1 MSADATASTAPPTA
15 PPSGAAVSSTDAQC
29 SAGELRGLFL
39 FEKLTDDQ
47 LAWLCR
53 EGRVIVAEAGPVYA
67 EGDPATAFYVLLSG
81 TVVLSRRIGADDIE
95 TGRTSSPGVYSG
107 AFYAYLGNRV
117 PQVYNNSM
125 RVTERSRFFV
135 LDAARFAQLMT
146 DWFPMAKHLLEG
158 LFFGIKNTQEAIG
171 QRERLLALGALS
183 AGLTHELNNPAAAAV
198 RATAGLREKIVTLRH
213 KLPSVAS
220 GRHDGAVLALLVKLL
235 DDAAGRVAS
244 APSLGPLEAADLED
258 AVTDWLDE
266 HDIGSSWELASP
278 FVQAGIGPD
287 KLDRIAA
294 AVADAAGS
302 SNAGRTEG
310 GSTESSSTESTG
322 TKGSSTKGSSRDSG
336 SELAGALRWLSDT
349 IETEQLLTEIT
360 DSVGRISSLV
370 GAAKQYSQLD
380 RAPYQVV
387 DIHDL
392 LDSTL
397 AMLASKIGDGITV
410 VRDYDR
416 DLPRVPAFPGELN
429 QVWTNLI
436 DNAVSAMG
444 GSGTLT
450 IRTRLDRDQM
460 LIEFTDTGPG
470 VPPEIR
476 NRIFEPFFTTK
487 PVGQGTGLGLD
498 ISYRIIVGR
507 HHGDLRVESVPGDTR
522 FRVWLPFTAP
532 ETTT

>member
-1 MSADATASTAPPTA
+1 MSTDAAASAPAPSTPPSSTPAAGTPATGTVVSSADAR
-15 PPSGAAVSSTDAQC
+15 C
-29 SAGELRGLFL
+29 SADELRGLFL
-39 FEKLTDDQ
+39 FEKLADEQ

-53 EGRVIVAEAGPVYA
+53 EGRVIVAEPGRVYA
-67 EGDPATAFYVLLSG
+67 EGEPATALYVLLSG
-81 TVVLSRRIGADDIE
+81 TVVLSRQIGADDVE
-95 TGRTSSPGVYSG
+95 TTRASNPGVYSG
-107 AFYAYLGNRV
+107 AFFAYLGDRV

-135 LDAARFAQLMT
+135 LDAAKFAQLMS
-146 DWFPMAKHLLEG
+146 DWFPMAVHLLEG
-158 LFFGIKNTQEAIG
+158 LFFGIRNTQEAIG

-198 RATAGLREKIVTLRH
+198 RATAGLREKIVTLRR
-213 KLPSVAS
+213 KLPAVAAAH
-220 GRHDGAVLALLVKLL
+220 HDGAVLALLVKIL

-244 APSLGPLEAADLED
+244 APELGPLEASDLED
-258 AVTDWLDE
+258 AVTDWLDD
-266 HDIGSSWELASP
+266 HDISAGWELAP
-278 FVQAGIGPD
+278 AFVQAAIGPD
-287 KLDRIAA
+287 KLDRITA
-294 AVADAAGS
+294 AVADAADS
-302 SNAGRTEG
+302 SADT
-310 GSTESSSTESTG
+310 
-322 TKGSSTKGSSRDSG
+322 DD
-336 SELAGALRWLSDT
+336 ELARALRWLADT
-349 IETEQLLTEIT
+349 IETELLLTEIT

-397 AMLASKIGDGITV
+397 AMLATKIGDGITV
-410 VRDYDR
+410 VRDYGPG
-416 DLPRVPAFPGELN
+416 LPRIPAFPGELN

-436 DNAVSAMG
+436 DNAVSAMD

-450 IRTRLDRDQM
+450 IRTALDRDQ
-460 LIEFTDTGPG
+460 LLVEFGDTGPG

-476 NRIFEPFFTTK
+476 DRIFEPFFTTK

-498 ISYRIIVGR
+498 ISYRIVVTR

-522 FRVWLPFTAP
+522 FRVWLPLSAP
-532 ETTT
+532 ETPA

>member
-1 MSADATASTAPPTA
+1 MSTDATASAA
-15 PPSGAAVSSTDAQC
+15 PPSAAASSAPASAAPASGAAASGTTASVAAVSSTDARC
-29 SAGELRGLFL
+29 SADELRELFL
-39 FEKLTDDQ
+39 FEKLADDQ

-53 EGRVIVAEAGPVYA
+53 EGRVIVAEPGRVYA
-67 EGDPATAFYVLLSG
+67 EGDPATALYVLLSG
-81 TVVLSRRIGADDIE
+81 TVVLSRQIGADDIE
-95 TGRTSSPGVYSG
+95 TSRTSSPGVYSG

-117 PQVYNNSM
+117 AQVYNNSM

-146 DWFPMAKHLLEG
+146 DWFPMAVHLLEG

-213 KLPSVAS
+213 KLPAVAS
-220 GRHDGAVLALLVKLL
+220 GRHDGAVLELLVKLL

-244 APSLGPLEAADLED
+244 APVLAPLEAADLED

-266 HDIGSSWELASP
+266 HDIGSSWELASS
-278 FVQAGIGPD
+278 FVQAGIGPE
-287 KLDRIAA
+287 KLERIAA
-294 AVADAAGS
+294 AVAEAASSSDAGS
-302 SNAGRTEG
+302 KAPDG
-310 GSTESSSTESTG
+310 
-322 TKGSSTKGSSRDSG
+322 
-336 SELAGALRWLSDT
+336 ELAGALRWLADT

-360 DSVGRISSLV
+360 DSVGRISSLL

-387 DIHDL
+387 DIREL

-397 AMLASKIGDGITV
+397 AMLATKIGNGITV

-436 DNAVSAMG
+436 DNAVSAMN

-450 IRTRLDRDQM
+450 IRTSRDRDQ
-460 LIEFTDTGPG
+460 LLVEFTDTGPG

-522 FRVWLPFTAP
+522 FRVWLPLTAP
-532 ETTT
+532 ETAA

>member
-1 MSADATASTAPPTA
+1 MPGTGAPVTGVPATGASVTDAAVPSSAV
-15 PPSGAAVSSTDAQC
+15 PSAAVSSTDARC
-29 SAGELRGLFL
+29 STDDLRGLFL
-39 FEKLTDDQ
+39 FEKLADDQ

-53 EGRVIVAEAGPVYA
+53 EGRVIVAEPGRVYA
-67 EGDPATAFYVLLSG
+67 EGEPAVAFYVLLSG
-81 TVVLSRRIGADDIE
+81 TVVLSRQIGADDVE
-95 TGRTSSPGVYSG
+95 TTRSSNPGVYAG
-107 AFYAYLGNRV
+107 AFMAYLGDRV

-135 LDAARFAQLMT
+135 LDAAKFAELMT

-158 LFFGIKNTQEAIG
+158 LFFGTKNAMELVG

-198 RATAGLREKIVTLRH
+198 RATAGLREKVVTLRH
-213 KLPSVAS
+213 KLPEVAS
-220 GRHDGAVLALLVKLL
+220 GRHDGEVLALLVKLL

-244 APSLGPLEAADLED
+244 APALGPMETADLED
-258 AVTDWLDE
+258 AVTDWLDA
-266 HDIGSSWELASP
+266 HDIGTSWELAPS

-287 KLDRIAA
+287 KLDRVAA
-294 AVADAAGS
+294 AVTDVA
-302 SNAGRTEG
+302 
-310 GSTESSSTESTG
+310 
-322 TKGSSTKGSSRDSG
+322 KDSG
-336 SELAGALRWLSDT
+336 TGAELAGAVRWLADT
-349 IETEQLLTEIT
+349 IETELLLTEIT
-360 DSVGRISSLV
+360 DSVARISSLV

-387 DIHDL
+387 DIHEL

-397 AMLASKIGDGITV
+397 AMLAAKIGNGIKV
-410 VRDYDR
+410 VRDYGR

-436 DNAVSAMG
+436 DNAVSAMN

-450 IRTRLDRDQM
+450 VRTALERDRL
-460 LIEFTDTGPG
+460 LVEFADTGPG

-476 NRIFEPFFTTK
+476 DRIFEPFFTTK

-522 FRVWLPFTAP
+522 FRVWLPLSAP
-532 ETTT
+532 ENGS